1 MFLPGSRPPAAGR
14 PPRRGDRAN
23 VARQPRIESGPPDA
37 PDGDA
42 PTELMPSAST
52 EVVDRPSPNLLPP
65 LDPEVT
71 LNLLERVR
79 DGDEA
84 ALEALLVRCV
94 PALRRWLHGR
104 LPPAAR
110 GMQDTADLVQETV
123 LSTLRQR
130 SAFDAR
136 HQGALQA
143 HLRQALMDRIR
154 DRRPD
159 RPDLSGAEDQ
169 GPSPLVASIG
179 FENQERYEQALARLR
194 AADREALI
202 NRLELQYSYE
212 ELAVA
217 LDKPTPLAART
228 TVMRAIRR
236 LIEEIRRRPSK

>member
-1 MFLPGSRPPAAGR
+1 MFLPGSRPPAAG
-14 PPRRGDRAN
+14 PPRRGERSN
-23 VARQPRIESGPPDA
+23 VGRQPRVQSGIPDA
-37 PDGDA
+37 TSGDA
-42 PTELMPSAST
+42 PTEVMPAAST
-52 EVVDRPSPNLLPP
+52 DLVGRVSPNLLPP
-65 LDPEVT
+65 LDAEVT
-71 LNLLERVR
+71 LDLLERVR
-79 DGDEA
+79 DGHEE
-84 ALEALLVRCV
+84 ALEALFVRCV
-94 PALRRWLHGR
+94 PALRRWAHGR
-104 LPPAAR
+104 LPHAAR

-130 SAFDAR
+130 RAFDAR

-159 RPDLSGAEDQ
+159 RAELSGTGDQ
-169 GPSPLVASIG
+169 APSPLVAAIG
-179 FENQERYEQALARLR
+179 HDNQERYEQALARLR

-228 TVMRAIRR
+228 AVMRAMRR
-236 LIEEIRRRPSK
+236 LIEEIRRRPSQ